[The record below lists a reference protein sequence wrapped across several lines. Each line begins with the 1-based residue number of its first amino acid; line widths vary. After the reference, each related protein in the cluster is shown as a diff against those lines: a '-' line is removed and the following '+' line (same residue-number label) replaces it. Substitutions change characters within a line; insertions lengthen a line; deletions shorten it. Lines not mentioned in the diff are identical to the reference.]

1 MASLNILN
9 RGSQILVNDTA
20 LNSVWLDITNAVNNA
35 TFIPSELIPLVWF
48 SVISVTVYVFFRV
61 FSSTLKE
68 KFRQTN
74 LSRKKAEGSVH
85 TDSQIDDLINNA
97 PRILNE
103 INKTIAEQ
111 KAQGVSDEQMKGI
124 YQKKQ
129 MLELVTNNAEVIN
142 IIGKPIIKKLL
153 GFVKSI

>member
-1 MASLNILN
+1 ML
-9 RGSQILVNDTA
+9 TA
-20 LNSVWLDITNAVNNA
+20 CLSTRKAEFRRSARVHKMV
-35 TFIPSELIPLVWF
+35 SELIPPEIIPLVWF
-48 SVISVTVYVFFRV
+48 SCIAVTVYVFFRV

-68 KFRQTN
+68 KFKQTN
-74 LSRKKAEGSVH
+74 LSRKKEQGSIH

-111 KAQGVSDEQMKGI
+111 KEQGVSDEQMKGI

-153 GFVKSI
+153 GLVKSL

>member
-1 MASLNILN
+1 
-9 RGSQILVNDTA
+9 LV
-20 LNSVWLDITNAVNNA
+20 SE
-35 TFIPSELIPLVWF
+35 FIPPEIIPLVWF
-48 SVISVTVYVFFRV
+48 SAIAVTVYVFFRV

-68 KFRQTN
+68 KFKQTN
-74 LSRKKAEGSVH
+74 LSRKKEQGSIH

-103 INKTIAEQ
+103 INKTIQEQ
-111 KAQGVSDEQMKGI
+111 KEQGVSDEQMKGI

-153 GFVKSI
+153 GLVKSL

>member
-1 MASLNILN
+1 
-9 RGSQILVNDTA
+9 LV
-20 LNSVWLDITNAVNNA
+20 SE
-35 TFIPSELIPLVWF
+35 FIPPEIIPLVWF
-48 SVISVTVYVFFRV
+48 SCIAVTVYVFFRV

-74 LSRKKAEGSVH
+74 LTRKKAEGSGH
-85 TDSQIDDLINNA
+85 TDGQIDDLINNA

-111 KAQGVSDEQMKGI
+111 KSQGVSDEQMKGI

>member
-1 MASLNILN
+1 MASEL
-9 RGSQILVNDTA
+9 
-20 LNSVWLDITNAVNNA
+20 
-35 TFIPSELIPLVWF
+35 IPPEIIPLVWF
-48 SVISVTVYVFFRV
+48 SCIAVTVYVFFRV

-68 KFRQTN
+68 KFKQTN
-74 LSRKKAEGSVH
+74 LSRKKAEGTVH

>member
-1 MASLNILN
+1 
-9 RGSQILVNDTA
+9 LV
-20 LNSVWLDITNAVNNA
+20 SE
-35 TFIPSELIPLVWF
+35 FIPPEIIPLVWF
-48 SVISVTVYVFFRV
+48 SAIAVTVYVFFRV

-74 LSRKKAEGSVH
+74 LSRKKEQGSVH

-111 KAQGVSDEQMKGI
+111 KEQGVSDEQMKGI

-153 GFVKSI
+153 GLVKSL

>member
-1 MASLNILN
+1 
-9 RGSQILVNDTA
+9 LV
-20 LNSVWLDITNAVNNA
+20 
-35 TFIPSELIPLVWF
+35 SELIPPEIIPLVWF
-48 SVISVTVYVFFRV
+48 SCIAVTVYVFFRV

-74 LSRKKAEGSVH
+74 LTRKKAESSGH
-85 TDSQIDDLINNA
+85 TDGQIDDLINNA

-124 YQKKQ
+124 FQKKQ

-153 GFVKSI
+153 GFVKAI

>member
-1 MASLNILN
+1 
-9 RGSQILVNDTA
+9 LVNE
-20 LNSVWLDITNAVNNA
+20 L
-35 TFIPSELIPLVWF
+35 IPSEIIPLVWF
-48 SVISVTVYVFFRV
+48 GCISVTIYVFFRV

-74 LSRKKAEGSVH
+74 LSRKKAESSGH
-85 TDSQIDDLINNA
+85 TDGQIDDLINNA

>member
-1 MASLNILN
+1 M
-9 RGSQILVNDTA
+9 VNE
-20 LNSVWLDITNAVNNA
+20 L
-35 TFIPSELIPLVWF
+35 IPPEIIPLVWF
-48 SVISVTVYVFFRV
+48 SCISVTIYVFFRV

-68 KFRQTN
+68 KFKQTN
-74 LSRKKAEGSVH
+74 LSRKKEQGSVH

>member
-1 MASLNILN
+1 M
-9 RGSQILVNDTA
+9 V
-20 LNSVWLDITNAVNNA
+20 
-35 TFIPSELIPLVWF
+35 SELIPPEIIPLVWF
-48 SVISVTVYVFFRV
+48 SCIAVTVYVFFRV

-68 KFRQTN
+68 KFKQTN

-103 INKTIAEQ
+103 INKTISEQ

-153 GFVKSI
+153 GFVKAI

>member
-1 MASLNILN
+1 M
-9 RGSQILVNDTA
+9 V
-20 LNSVWLDITNAVNNA
+20 
-35 TFIPSELIPLVWF
+35 SELIPPEIIPLVWF
-48 SVISVTVYVFFRV
+48 SAIAVTVYVFFRV

-68 KFRQTN
+68 KFKQTN
-74 LSRKKAEGSVH
+74 LSRKKEQGSIH

-153 GFVKSI
+153 GLVKSL

>member
-1 MASLNILN
+1 
-9 RGSQILVNDTA
+9 LV
-20 LNSVWLDITNAVNNA
+20 
-35 TFIPSELIPLVWF
+35 SELISPEIIPLVWF
-48 SVISVTVYVFFRV
+48 SAIAVTVYVFFRV

-111 KAQGVSDEQMKGI
+111 KEQGVSDEQMKGI

-142 IIGKPIIKKLL
+142 IIGKPIIRKLL
-153 GFVKSI
+153 SLVKSL

>member
-1 MASLNILN
+1 MASE
-9 RGSQILVNDTA
+9 
-20 LNSVWLDITNAVNNA
+20 
-35 TFIPSELIPLVWF
+35 FIPPEIIPLVWF
-48 SVISVTVYVFFRV
+48 SCIAVTIYVFFRV

-68 KFRQTN
+68 KFKQTN
-74 LSRKKAEGSVH
+74 LSRKKEQGSVH

-111 KAQGVSDEQMKGI
+111 KEQGVSDEQMKGI
-124 YQKKQ
+124 FQKKQ

-153 GFVKSI
+153 GFVKAI

>member
-1 MASLNILN
+1 M
-9 RGSQILVNDTA
+9 V
-20 LNSVWLDITNAVNNA
+20 
-35 TFIPSELIPLVWF
+35 SELIPPEIIPLVWF
-48 SVISVTVYVFFRV
+48 SCIAVTVYVFFRV

-68 KFRQTN
+68 KFKQTN
-74 LSRKKAEGSVH
+74 LTRKKAEGSGH

-111 KAQGVSDEQMKGI
+111 KNAGVSDEQMKGI

-153 GFVKSI
+153 GFVKAI

>member
-1 MASLNILN
+1 M
-9 RGSQILVNDTA
+9 V
-20 LNSVWLDITNAVNNA
+20 
-35 TFIPSELIPLVWF
+35 SELIPPEIIPLVWF
-48 SVISVTVYVFFRV
+48 SCIAVTVYVFFRV

-68 KFRQTN
+68 KFKQTN
-74 LSRKKAEGSVH
+74 LSRKKEQGSIH

-111 KAQGVSDEQMKGI
+111 KEQGVSDEQMKGI

-153 GFVKSI
+153 GLVKSL

>member
-1 MASLNILN
+1 
-9 RGSQILVNDTA
+9 LV
-20 LNSVWLDITNAVNNA
+20 
-35 TFIPSELIPLVWF
+35 SELIPPEIIPLVWF
-48 SVISVTVYVFFRV
+48 SCISVTVYVFFRV

-68 KFRQTN
+68 KFKQTN
-74 LSRKKAEGSVH
+74 LSRKKAESSGH

-142 IIGKPIIKKLL
+142 IIGKPIIKKIL
-153 GFVKSI
+153 GLVKNI

>member
-1 MASLNILN
+1 
-9 RGSQILVNDTA
+9 LVNE
-20 LNSVWLDITNAVNNA
+20 L
-35 TFIPSELIPLVWF
+35 IPPEIIPLVWF
-48 SVISVTVYVFFRV
+48 SCIAVTVYVFFRV

-68 KFRQTN
+68 KFKQTN
-74 LSRKKAEGSVH
+74 LSRKKAESSGH

-111 KAQGVSDEQMKGI
+111 KAQGVSDEQMRGI
-124 YQKKQ
+124 FQKKQ

-142 IIGKPIIKKLL
+142 IIGKPIIKKIL
-153 GFVKSI
+153 GFVKAI

>member
-1 MASLNILN
+1 LA
-9 RGSQILVNDTA
+9 
-20 LNSVWLDITNAVNNA
+20 
-35 TFIPSELIPLVWF
+35 SELIPPEIIPLVWF
-48 SVISVTVYVFFRV
+48 SCIAVTVYVFFRV

-74 LSRKKAEGSVH
+74 LSRKKEQGSIH

-111 KAQGVSDEQMKGI
+111 KEQGVSDEQMKGI

-129 MLELVTNNAEVIN
+129 MLELITNNAEVIN

-153 GFVKSI
+153 SFVNKAI

>member
-1 MASLNILN
+1 M
-9 RGSQILVNDTA
+9 V
-20 LNSVWLDITNAVNNA
+20 
-35 TFIPSELIPLVWF
+35 SELIPPEIIPLVWF
-48 SVISVTVYVFFRV
+48 SCISVTIYVFFRV

-74 LSRKKAEGSVH
+74 LSRKKAEGSGH
-85 TDSQIDDLINNA
+85 TDGQIDDLINNA

>member
-1 MASLNILN
+1 MVSE
-9 RGSQILVNDTA
+9 
-20 LNSVWLDITNAVNNA
+20 
-35 TFIPSELIPLVWF
+35 FIPPEIIPLVWF
-48 SVISVTVYVFFRV
+48 SAIAVTVYVFFRV

-74 LSRKKAEGSVH
+74 ISRKKEQGSIH

-111 KAQGVSDEQMKGI
+111 KEQGVSDEQMKGI

-153 GFVKSI
+153 GLVKSL

>member
-1 MASLNILN
+1 M
-9 RGSQILVNDTA
+9 V
-20 LNSVWLDITNAVNNA
+20 
-35 TFIPSELIPLVWF
+35 SELIPPEIIPLVWF
-48 SVISVTVYVFFRV
+48 SCIAVTVYVFFRV

-68 KFRQTN
+68 KFKQTN
-74 LSRKKAEGSVH
+74 LTRKKAESSGH
-85 TDSQIDDLINNA
+85 TDGQIDDLINNA

-142 IIGKPIIKKLL
+142 IIGKPIIKKILS
-153 GFVKSI
+153 FVKGI

>member
-1 MASLNILN
+1 
-9 RGSQILVNDTA
+9 LV
-20 LNSVWLDITNAVNNA
+20 
-35 TFIPSELIPLVWF
+35 SELIPPEIIPLVWF
-48 SVISVTVYVFFRV
+48 SAIAVTVYVFFRV

-111 KAQGVSDEQMKGI
+111 KEQGVSDEQMKGI
-124 YQKKQ
+124 FQKKQ

-153 GFVKSI
+153 SFVKGI

>member
-1 MASLNILN
+1 MQMECLSTKKKGCLC
-9 RGSQILVNDTA
+9 LV
-20 LNSVWLDITNAVNNA
+20 SE
-35 TFIPSELIPLVWF
+35 FIPPEIIPLVWF
-48 SVISVTVYVFFRV
+48 SAIAVTVYVFFRV

-68 KFRQTN
+68 KFKQTN
-74 LSRKKAEGSVH
+74 LSRKKEQGTIH
-85 TDSQIDDLINNA
+85 TDTQIDDLINNA

-111 KAQGVSDEQMKGI
+111 KAQGVSDEQMQGI
-124 YQKKQ
+124 YNKKK

-153 GFVKSI
+153 GLVKNI

>member
-1 MASLNILN
+1 MASE
-9 RGSQILVNDTA
+9 
-20 LNSVWLDITNAVNNA
+20 
-35 TFIPSELIPLVWF
+35 FIPPEIIPLVWF
-48 SVISVTVYVFFRV
+48 SCISVTIYVFFRV

-74 LSRKKAEGSVH
+74 LSRKKEQGTIH

-153 GFVKSI
+153 GLVKNI

>member
-1 MASLNILN
+1 M
-9 RGSQILVNDTA
+9 V
-20 LNSVWLDITNAVNNA
+20 
-35 TFIPSELIPLVWF
+35 SELIPPEIIPLVWF
-48 SVISVTVYVFFRV
+48 SCIAVTVYVFFRV

-68 KFRQTN
+68 KFKQTN
-74 LSRKKAEGSVH
+74 LSRKKEQGSVH

-111 KAQGVSDEQMKGI
+111 KEQGVSDEQMRGI

-153 GFVKSI
+153 GLVKSL

>member
-1 MASLNILN
+1 MASEL
-9 RGSQILVNDTA
+9 
-20 LNSVWLDITNAVNNA
+20 
-35 TFIPSELIPLVWF
+35 IPPEIIPLVWF
-48 SVISVTVYVFFRV
+48 SCIAVTVYVFFRV

-74 LSRKKAEGSVH
+74 LSRKKAEGSGH
-85 TDSQIDDLINNA
+85 TDGQIDDLINNA

-153 GFVKSI
+153 GFVKAI